1 MQVTDMEER
10 IVRLEEQTAA
20 NHKQNRDSIHDLRN
34 GQQMMTDTLRRLTE
48 VMDKISG
55 GVTALKWIGAVLT
68 LTVGVVG
75 LLVGH
80 IK

>member
-1 MQVTDMEER
+1 MEER

-20 NHKQNRDSIHDLRN
+20 NHKQNRVSIHDLRN
-34 GQQMMTDTLRRLTE
+34 GQQMMTDTLRKLTE

-55 GVTALKWIGAVLT
+55 GVTALKWIGGILT
-68 LTVGVVG
+68 VVVGVVG

>member
-1 MQVTDMEER
+1 MVTDMEER

-20 NHKQNRDSIHDLRN
+20 NHKQNRVSIHDLRN
-34 GQQMMTDTLRRLTE
+34 GQQMMTDTLRKLTE

-55 GVTALKWIGAVLT
+55 GVTALKWIGGILT
-68 LTVGVVG
+68 VVVGVVG